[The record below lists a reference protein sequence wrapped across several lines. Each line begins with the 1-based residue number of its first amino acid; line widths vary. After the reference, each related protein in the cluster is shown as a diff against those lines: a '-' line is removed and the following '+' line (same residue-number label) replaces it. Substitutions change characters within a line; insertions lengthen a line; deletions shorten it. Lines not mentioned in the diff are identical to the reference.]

1 MTKKDEIYILICVF
15 TYIHIQLK
23 STKMIKMANLTLSIP
38 NELKERME
46 KFPEINWSE
55 VARDSIKKKIAQ
67 LNFLKGFRMDSEI
80 NSEDAL
86 TLGKEISELLLK
98 RYKSE

>member
-1 MTKKDEIYILICVF
+1 
-15 TYIHIQLK
+15 
-23 STKMIKMANLTLSIP
+23 MAKLNLSIA

-46 KFPEINWSE
+46 KFPEINWSG

-80 NSEDAL
+80 NPQDAL